1 MKNFGLIAGEG
12 SFPALVAEHLVKKG
26 YTLKIAAVKGF
37 ADENLAKHFKTVLWV
52 NIGQLKKVIRFF
64 RSENADR
71 IILAGRVKHAGVYSI
86 KPDLAAVKLLA
97 GLKDKKASTLLKA
110 VCDLF
115 EKEGIRIMPST
126 EPVKELLFQ
135 KKSYTKTKPD
145 KKTLHD
151 ISFARGIARKISGA
165 DIGQTVIVKDGI
177 VVAVEAMEGTDE
189 CILRAG
195 DLAERGTVCVK
206 VARETLDTRFDVPV
220 IGAGTLI
227 KLARARAKAI
237 ACQQGCTLF
246 FDQEKSVKIADENK
260 ISIVGIE

>member
-12 SFPALVAEHLVKKG
+12 TFPSLVAEQLEKKG
-26 YTLKIAAVKGF
+26 YNLKIAAVKGS
-37 ADENLAKHFKTVLWV
+37 ADDGLEKHFKTVLWV
-52 NIGQLKKVIRFF
+52 HIGQLKKTIRFF
-64 RSENADR
+64 QSENVDK
-71 IILAGRVKHAGVYSI
+71 IILAGKIKHADVYSI
-86 KPDLAAVKLLA
+86 KPDLAALKLLA
-97 GLKDKKASTLLKA
+97 GLKDKKASTILKA

-126 EPVKELLFQ
+126 DPVKELIFQ
-135 KKSYTKTKPD
+135 KITYTKTKPD

-151 ISFARGIARKISGA
+151 ILFARGIAREISGT

-195 DLAERGTVCVK
+195 ALAEGGTVCVK

-220 IGAGTLI
+220 IGVGTI
-227 KLARARAKAI
+227 RKLAQVRAKAI
-237 ACQQGCTLF
+237 ACQQDCTLF
-246 FDQEKSVKIADENK
+246 FDQEKSVQIADENK